1 MIGGGELKMRTELG
15 GGTELR
21 GIEEIQGGIYTK

>member
-1 MIGGGELKMRTELG
+1 MIGELKMRTELG